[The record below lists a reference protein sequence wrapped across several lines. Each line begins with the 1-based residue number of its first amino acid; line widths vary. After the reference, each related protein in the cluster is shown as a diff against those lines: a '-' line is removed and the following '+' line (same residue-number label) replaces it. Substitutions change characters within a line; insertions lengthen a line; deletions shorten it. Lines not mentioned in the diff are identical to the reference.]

1 MLTYVLQLIVA
12 GMVMGSIYALVA
24 LSYNIIFSTT
34 NIINF
39 GQGEMVM
46 MGAMVTLAFVAW
58 GLPLYVAFAAAVAF
72 VALLGLAYERVA
84 YRPAIRQ
91 AHGVSWIISTLAV
104 GIILQNLAMIIW
116 GKEPLPFPALF
127 PQVNFTLGGVVFDSS
142 QILIFVAALLLA
154 VIIEGFLAFTY
165 IGKAIKATSYKR
177 EAAEYMGINTSLVII
192 FCFALSGTLSAA
204 AGILVSP
211 ITFAS
216 ANMGLII
223 GLKGFAAAIL
233 GGLGS
238 GRGAI
243 LGGLSLGIVEIFGG
257 VLISGGFRDITAFLF
272 LILVLLVKPEGLFGK
287 LGLER
292 A

>member
-1 MLTYVLQLIVA
+1 MLIYVLQLIVA

-104 GIILQNLAMIIW
+104 GIILQNSAMIIW

-142 QILIFVAALLLA
+142 QILIFVAALLL
-154 VIIEGFLAFTY
+154 
-165 IGKAIKATSYKR
+165 
-177 EAAEYMGINTSLVII
+177 
-192 FCFALSGTLSAA
+192 LSAA

-257 VLISGGFRDITAFLF
+257 ALISGGFRDITAFLF